1 MPKMSGYEAAQTIRM
16 QESGDKIG
24 VPIIAVTSSDRED
37 EYNYCKTFGID
48 EVLFKPFL
56 PVELLDVLSQF
67 KLHIEEHKAFNNL
80 KN

>member
-1 MPKMSGYEAAQTIRM
+1 MSEPADIP
-16 QESGDKIG
+16 G
-24 VPIIAVTSSDRED
+24 VPIIAVTASDRED
-37 EYNYCKTFGID
+37 EYNYCKSFGID

-67 KLHIEEHKAFNNL
+67 KTRIEQHHALNNL